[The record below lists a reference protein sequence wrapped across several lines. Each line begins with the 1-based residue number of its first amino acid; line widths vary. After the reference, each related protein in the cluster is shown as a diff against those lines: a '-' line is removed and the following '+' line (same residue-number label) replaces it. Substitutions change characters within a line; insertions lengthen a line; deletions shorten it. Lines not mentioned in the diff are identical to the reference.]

1 MKKRKQLFDILPSE
15 LKIKIYKYDYT
26 YRYIFNLVIK
36 ELINYNI
43 KKKLKNIQYP
53 YPFILKFL

>member
-1 MKKRKQLFDILPSE
+1 MKRKQLFDILPSE

-26 YRYIFNLVIK
+26 YRYIFNLVIE

-43 KKKLKNIQYP
+43 KKKIKKILNP

>member
-1 MKKRKQLFDILPSE
+1 MKRKQLFDILPSE

-26 YRYIFNLVIK
+26 YKYIFNLVIE

-43 KKKLKNIQYP
+43 KKKLKKILNP